1 MEIAGNTAEV
11 TPTLGDKPPFLTPPH
26 TFVWDTIR
34 AVLAVLGTLL
44 KTIVIYS
51 AKIIFYRVGL
61 NIQ

>member
-11 TPTLGDKPPFLTPPH
+11 TPTLGDKPAFLLPPH

-51 AKIIFYRVGL
+51 GKIIFYRAG
-61 NIQ
+61 